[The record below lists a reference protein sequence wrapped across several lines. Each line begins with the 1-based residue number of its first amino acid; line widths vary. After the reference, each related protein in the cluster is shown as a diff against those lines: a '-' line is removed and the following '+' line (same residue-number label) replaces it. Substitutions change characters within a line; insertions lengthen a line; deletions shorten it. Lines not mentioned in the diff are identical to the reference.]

1 MATVEPEV
9 LGVVGREREL
19 ATVKELA
26 HATDARAVVLVGGPG
41 IGKTTLWEAGVTA
54 ARQAG
59 LRVLS
64 ARPSDAEA
72 SLAFAG
78 LIDLFDGVETDE
90 LAALPAPQRQALE
103 VPLLRAT
110 PTGAAPEAGAIGVGL
125 LNALRALAASTP
137 LMVAVDDLQ
146 WLDPPSSEALAY
158 ASRRLEAHDVR
169 FLLAKRSGE
178 PTPLEGA
185 LEPRGLRRLELGPLT
200 LGSLRRVLG
209 ARLGLTLPHQLVSR
223 IHGVTVGNPLFA
235 LEVGR
240 KLAEEGPPAVGEE
253 LPVPDEVGDLL
264 GTRVARLAP
273 DERRLLLAVALSRSV
288 RADQLAG
295 LAEPG
300 ALERA
305 VAAGTLVV
313 DDEGVRASH
322 PLLAAAAV
330 GASSASERRGLHR
343 ALAALAVVGEV
354 RTRHLALATSEPDAT
369 LATTVASAASDAAA
383 RGAVQAAAEL
393 AEHALR
399 LTPEDDPRRE
409 ERLLELA
416 RYLVLAGEK
425 RRVTDLLVPALES
438 ITAGVARSRA
448 YVLLTRGEISGNDDI
463 QRYLEQALAESGDD
477 ARSRAGVLA
486 ALAENVAA
494 VRIERIEEAES
505 WALEALTATGD
516 AGPEVERLALY
527 ALAWT
532 RTLRGRPI
540 DDVCERF
547 RTASPAAAY
556 LAESPE
562 RIAGQRLVWR
572 GELPAARGALT
583 PLLAAADERGEPS
596 SYAIQ
601 RLHVCEL
608 ELRAGGWDV
617 AEHLLDEWADSSD
630 RELLHWPMYE
640 RCRALLAAGRGQREE
655 ARRWGVE
662 ALARARASGVRWD
675 EFEAQRAVGIAE
687 MLAGAPDAAAE
698 RFAVVWDHAERAGVE
713 DPGVFP
719 VAPELVEALA
729 ELGRLEEAEAVTH
742 RLARLSEEQAHPWGL
757 ATAKRCASVVG
768 LALRYDESHVTAL
781 EASVDDLSGLGLP
794 LDAARTLLSLGRAQR
809 RARKWGA
816 ARQTLERA
824 TSAFEELGSTGWAE
838 TTRGELARAGAR
850 RPAKSGSLTP
860 TERRVAELAAEGL
873 ANKEIAAALVVTINT
888 VEFHLSNTYA
898 KLGIRSRGQLAARLA
913 ELREPSEP
921 S

>member
-1 MATVEPEV
+1 M
-9 LGVVGREREL
+9 
-19 ATVKELA
+19 
-26 HATDARAVVLVGGPG
+26 
-41 IGKTTLWEAGVTA
+41 
-54 ARQAG
+54 
-59 LRVLS
+59 
-64 ARPSDAEA
+64 
-72 SLAFAG
+72 
-78 LIDLFDGVETDE
+78 
-90 LAALPAPQRQALE
+90 
-103 VPLLRAT
+103 
-110 PTGAAPEAGAIGVGL
+110 
-125 LNALRALAASTP
+125 
-137 LMVAVDDLQ
+137 
-146 WLDPPSSEALAY
+146 
-158 ASRRLEAHDVR
+158 
-169 FLLAKRSGE
+169 
-178 PTPLEGA
+178 
-185 LEPRGLRRLELGPLT
+185 
-200 LGSLRRVLG
+200 
-209 ARLGLTLPHQLVSR
+209 
-223 IHGVTVGNPLFA
+223 
-235 LEVGR
+235 
-240 KLAEEGPPAVGEE
+240 
-253 LPVPDEVGDLL
+253 
-264 GTRVARLAP
+264 
-273 DERRLLLAVALSRSV
+273 
-288 RADQLAG
+288 
-295 LAEPG
+295 
-300 ALERA
+300 
-305 VAAGTLVV
+305 
-313 DDEGVRASH
+313 
-322 PLLAAAAV
+322 
-330 GASSASERRGLHR
+330 
-343 ALAALAVVGEV
+343 
-354 RTRHLALATSEPDAT
+354 
-369 LATTVASAASDAAA
+369 
-383 RGAVQAAAEL
+383 
-393 AEHALR
+393 
-399 LTPEDDPRRE
+399 
-409 ERLLELA
+409 
-416 RYLVLAGEK
+416 
-425 RRVTDLLVPALES
+425 
-438 ITAGVARSRA
+438 
-448 YVLLTRGEISGNDDI
+448 
-463 QRYLEQALAESGDD
+463 
-477 ARSRAGVLA
+477 LA

-655 ARRWGVE
+655 ARRWASRG
-662 ALARARASGVRWD
+662 ARARASERCALGRVRGAAGRRD
-675 EFEAQRAVGIAE
+675 RRNAAPGHRTPRRSGSRSSGITRNGRASRIPGSSGRTGARRGARRAREARGGGGRHAP
-687 MLAGAPDAAAE
+687 AGASL
-698 RFAVVWDHAERAGVE
+698 RGAG
-713 DPGVFP
+713 
-719 VAPELVEALA
+719 A
-729 ELGRLEEAEAVTH
+729 
-742 RLARLSEEQAHPWGL
+742 PWGL

-850 RPAKSGSLTP
+850 RPGQVGSLTP